1 MQLRRHTVS
10 TRPKSVPLLLGL
22 GPALAAMLCGIVCD
36 SPLVESFGTAAY
48 RPLLMGA
55 LLGAA
60 MTGAGAIVRSLAASD
75 GHPGGEGGASGHG
88 AHSAD
93 DASDSHAQ
101 AAIGDGGSPG
111 RGTAAPGHLAP
122 ALALAAALLSLA
134 CIGALAAGWA
144 TGIWARWV
152 AGAALGAAFAEMGL
166 LWGAEYARVGF
177 RALVTASAGSFVV
190 ALALVAIALAAVPA
204 GPASALYVGVLFVVS
219 AILLMALRDAAVATD
234 EGDSPRGDKV
244 EAQGGEADGRPW
256 AERAGE
262 GTPAISARADA
273 ARDVWQPALLTT
285 IVAWVFGMVWDPSMT
300 PSPERLPDAY
310 DLSLLTGQA
319 LGCVT
324 YLAIA
329 WPRRGREFSPV
340 ASTVVLPLV
349 AAVYLLFPTIAGS
362 VFVPASFAL
371 NALTWACLAIVFL
384 SVWTQ
389 LARVAKA
396 EGRLPG
402 SSRHLTPPLATV
414 LVACSL
420 AACAAMALVGTMGAA
435 GQAISL
441 VLFAGYFVL
450 TVISYGHDARRGTT
464 PASSPEDPVAAGAS
478 ASERRCAEVC
488 SAYGLSPRESEV
500 LAYLGKGHSQAYIAA
515 KLGVTESTVHT
526 HARKIYSKLGVS
538 SKEQLIAL
546 MTGTGQMEYAGQSK
560 AGRAD

>member
-10 TRPKSVPLLLGL
+10 TRSGSVLPLLGL

-36 SPLVESFGTAAY
+36 SPLVESFGTVAY

-60 MTGAGAIVRSLAASD
+60 MTGMGTVVCALPTRGK
-75 GHPGGEGGASGHG
+75 HPEGTDGASG
-88 AHSAD
+88 
-93 DASDSHAQ
+93 SHAW
-101 AAIGDGGSPG
+101 AAIDAGDSLGH
-111 RGTAAPGHLAP
+111 RTATHGHLAP
-122 ALALAAALLSLA
+122 ALALAVALLSLA
-134 CIGALAAGWA
+134 CVGALAAGWT
-144 TGIWARWV
+144 TGTWARWV
-152 AGAALGAAFAEMGL
+152 AGAALGAALAEVGL
-166 LWGAEYARVGF
+166 LWGMEYARVGF
-177 RALVTASAGSFVV
+177 RSLVAASAGSFAV
-190 ALALVAIALAAVPA
+190 ALVLVAVALAAVPA
-204 GPASALYVGVLFVVS
+204 GPASALYVGVLCVVS
-219 AILLMALRDAAVATD
+219 AIPLMALQDAAVATD
-234 EGDSPRGDKV
+234 EGKGSRKDDRRD
-244 EAQGGEADGRPW
+244 GEAGGRPQT
-256 AERAGE
+256 ERAGK
-262 GTPAISARADA
+262 GTAASATPRADI
-273 ARDVWQPALLTT
+273 ARGAWQPVLLAT
-285 IVAWVFGMVWDPSMT
+285 IIAWVFGMVWGPSMT
-300 PSPERLPDAY
+300 PNPERLPDAY

-319 LGCVT
+319 LGCVA

-329 WPRRGREFSPV
+329 WPRRGREFLPV

-389 LARVAKA
+389 LARAAKA
-396 EGRLPG
+396 EGRLPV
-402 SSRHLTPPLATV
+402 SSRRLPSPLAIM

-450 TVISYGHDARRGTT
+450 TVISYGRDARRGAA
-464 PASSPEDPVAAGAS
+464 PEPSPEDPVAAGVS
-478 ASERRCAEVC
+478 AYERRCAEVC

-500 LAYLGKGHSQAYIAA
+500 LAYLGKGHSQAYVAA
-515 KLGVTESTVHT
+515 ELGVTESTVHT

-538 SKEQLIAL
+538 SKEQLIVL
-546 MTGTGQMEYAGQSK
+546 MTGTGQMGHTSQGN

>member
-1 MQLRRHTVS
+1 MKMQLRRHTVS

-60 MTGAGAIVRSLAASD
+60 MTGAGAAVCALPTRDKST
-75 GHPGGEGGASGHG
+75 EGT
-88 AHSAD
+88 D
-93 DASDSHAQ
+93 DASGSHAQ
-101 AAIGDGGSPG
+101 AAIGAGGSPV

-134 CIGALAAGWA
+134 CVGALAAGWA
-144 TGIWARWV
+144 AGIWARWV
-152 AGAALGAAFAEMGL
+152 AGAALGAAFAEIGL

-190 ALALVAIALAAVPA
+190 ALALVAIALGAVPA
-204 GPASALYVGVLFVVS
+204 GPASALYVGALCVVS
-219 AILLMALRDAAVATD
+219 VILLMALRDAAVATD
-234 EGDSPRGDKV
+234 ESEGPRGDEIK
-244 EAQGGEADGRPW
+244 AQGGDAMGSGLQ
-256 AERAGE
+256 AAHAGE
-262 GTPAISARADA
+262 GAPAISARADA
-273 ARDVWQPALLTT
+273 ARDVWQPALLAT

-329 WPRRGREFSPV
+329 WPRKGREFSPV

-402 SSRHLTPPLATV
+402 SPRRLPSPLATV

-435 GQAISL
+435 GQAVSL

-450 TVISYGHDARRGTT
+450 TVISYGRDARRGHA
-464 PASSPEDPVAAGAS
+464 PALSPEDPVTAGAS
-478 ASERRCAEVC
+478 AYERRCAEVC
-488 SAYGLSPRESEV
+488 RAYGLSPRESEV
-500 LAYLGKGHSQAYIAA
+500 LAYLGKGHSQAYVAA
-515 KLGVTESTVHT
+515 ELGVTESTVHT

-546 MTGTGQMEYAGQSK
+546 MTGTGQMERTDQGK
-560 AGRAD
+560 TGRAD